1 MKAIKRKSEIWHWSS
16 YPFMSRVD
24 GTVNRY
30 VRSVLNGYHELW
42 FVLNLTLHDRMCEQG
57 IKSGS

>member
-1 MKAIKRKSEIWHWSS
+1 
-16 YPFMSRVD
+16 MSRVD

-57 IKSGS
+57 IKLKAKNRYEKVC